1 MKVVLENLTKIF
13 QSRHE
18 KGKEVVAVNNFTFTI
33 PDGKLVGLL
42 GPSGCG
48 KSTTL
53 YMICGLQKPSG
64 GKIFFGDDDVTAL
77 APENRGVGLVF
88 QNYALYPHMT
98 VKQNILFPLQNL
110 KGEDKLSKEDMLK
123 RAYDAAKLVQI
134 DELMDRKPSELSGG
148 QQQRVAIARALV
160 KMPRVLLLDEPLSNL
175 DARLRLQ
182 TREEI
187 RRIQRETNITTVFVT
202 HDQEEAMSISDM
214 IVVMKLGVVQQ
225 IGKPQD
231 VYDSPANLF
240 VAKFLGTPPINVFE
254 GEVKDGK
261 VYIGDD
267 AVLDVPGI
275 EDEDVYVGIRPEGFI
290 LNENGALGCKLKSVE
305 VMGRDVSIVSENEH
319 ALSPI
324 IRSIIDATTVVDKD
338 KEGVRFD
345 VKPNK
350 IFIFSRKRIDWTMA
364 NEPATVY
371 DWSKMRQTLS
381 VESEGKTIDFGTLKT
396 PEIAQKEATTA
407 EKKAKQPKFW
417 KSFVK
422 SLQNKFDK
430 LIKLCTP
437 KAKPVELAFD
447 TPYLCVTGCDDK
459 GAPIYFAG
467 VEDGKLVKTSDINEA
482 LNVFA
487 EQSENGIVAYVMI
500 GDEKFYPSF
509 TVNNAAKDEQR
520 IFLSDEEK
528 EKCFEYMQQDN
539 AVETEPTVQDGEVN
553 SESVEDT
560 IAEIA
565 ESSEEAVAE
574 KVVEEEVKEEL
585 TQNDSEVK

>member
-290 LNENGALGCKLKSVE
+290 LNEKGALGCKLKSVE

-338 KEGVRFD
+338 KEEVRFD

-467 VEDGKLVKTSDINEA
+467 VEGGKLVTTSDINEA

-539 AVETEPTVQDGEVN
+539 VVETEPTVQDGEVN

-565 ESSEEAVAE
+565 ESSEEAVTE

-585 TQNDSEVK
+585 NQNDSEVK